1 MIKPVWRSQSGFT
14 LIELLVVIAIIAILA
29 AMLLPAL
36 GKAKDKAKRIQCL
49 SNARQMG
56 LGSQMFADE
65 DAKRALTGG
74 MNYSDDDLNWLFP
87 QHVPN
92 LRAFQCPATR
102 NVVRDTKIPYP
113 AGYAGP
119 YALNDSGVASY
130 QERVHGTDNFLVS
143 DLLDNAPGKNATTGH
158 SYEIAG
164 YMNARIAVG
173 TAGRN
178 TRKTENSIQTWTLQ
192 LNNSTFPTMNYR
204 GETVGPS
211 DIWLIYDA
219 DDRDYSGA
227 DLTRKNEDY
236 PDAGDNHGV
245 EGGNV
250 VFADGHAEFIKRA
263 NYLRSFFRGTD
274 EYHPAL
280 IP

>member
-1 MIKPVWRSQSGFT
+1 
-14 LIELLVVIAIIAILA
+14 VVIAIIAILA

-36 GKAKDKAKRIQCL
+36 SKAKDKAKRIQCL

-65 DAKRALTGG
+65 DARRALTGA

-87 QHVPN
+87 QYVPN
-92 LRAFQCPATR
+92 LRAFQCPGTR
-102 NVVRDTKIPYP
+102 NVVREARQTYA

-119 YALNDSGVASY
+119 YALNDSGVALY
-130 QERVHGTDNFLVS
+130 QERIHGTELSLVL
-143 DLLDNAPGKNATTGH
+143 DLLDNAPGKNGANGH

-164 YMNARIAVG
+164 YLNARIGPNIV
-173 TAGRN
+173 GRN
-178 TRKTENSIQTWTLQ
+178 MRKTENSVLSWTCQ
-192 LNNSTFPTMNYR
+192 LLNTTFPAFNVR
-204 GETVGPS
+204 GQVVGPS

-219 DDRDYSGA
+219 DDRDSSGL

-236 PDAGDNHGV
+236 PDAGDNHAV

-250 VFADGHAEFIKRA
+250 VFADGHAEFIKRTG
-263 NYLRSFFRGTD
+263 YLRSFFLGTD

>member
-1 MIKPVWRSQSGFT
+1 MKQRFLPRPGFT

-36 GKAKDKAKRIQCL
+36 SQAKDKAKRIQCL

-56 LGSQMFADE
+56 LGSQMFADD
-65 DAKRALTGG
+65 DAKRALTGA

-87 QHVPN
+87 NYVPN

-102 NVVRDTKIPYP
+102 NVVRDTRLAFP
-113 AGYAGP
+113 ATYAGP
-119 YALNDSGVASY
+119 YPVNDSGVALY
-130 QERVHGTDNFLVS
+130 VDRIHAAENVLVP
-143 DLLDNAPGKNATTGH
+143 DLLENAPGKNGVNGH

-164 YMNARIAVG
+164 YMNARRA
-173 TAGRN
+173 AGVLGLN
-178 TRKTENSIQTWTLQ
+178 VRKTENSILRWTCQLQ
-192 LNNSTFPTMNYR
+192 NTTFPALNFQGQM
-204 GETVGPS
+204 GGPS
-211 DIWLIYDA
+211 DVWLIYDA

-236 PDAGDNHGV
+236 PDPGDNHGI

-274 EYHPAL
+274 EYHPPL